1 MPDIHLPIGTSSVH
15 RVMACPASY
24 QRSEVAPRGNTSGA
38 ASEGTM
44 LHTVMEAVYADDKEA
59 KDLVGDT
66 FNDDLTFT
74 EDMRT
79 DQILPAIAATEKLLD
94 LIDAD
99 ELVLEQFVQY
109 VPDLVG
115 GTLDM
120 IAVSADEKTLLLNDF
135 QVWFSDGQPRK

>member
-24 QRSEVAPRGNTSGA
+24 QRGKVAPRGNTSGA

-74 EDMRT
+74 EDMRI
-79 DQILPAIAATEKLLD
+79 DQILPAIAATEKLLTSS
-94 LIDAD
+94 
-99 ELVLEQFVQY
+99 
-109 VPDLVG
+109 
-115 GTLDM
+115 TLTNWYL
-120 IAVSADEKTLLLNDF
+120 SSLFSTCLTLLA
-135 QVWFSDGQPRK
+135 VR